1 MRLPGRAG
9 GHASLLG
16 ICVLILAGISAG
28 MLSCTPIASVAV
40 VSEKSPPRI
49 WGPGELLES
58 LAQRAEQFRSVR
70 ALADVHYRGTDGSRG
85 FKEAILVQRPD
96 RMRLETLS
104 YWGTILV
111 VTVDADEIVGFHPR
125 DGLLYRGRSS
135 RENLFRYTQIP
146 LSLSEITALLLG
158 LPPVEIRVHWQAES
172 NSLSRSREDGSKE
185 VVTFGSEIA
194 VPIQWQRFGPDGKL
208 ELSAQ
213 FLDYLPT
220 SPGLF
225 PLKIIVEAHAQ
236 QKRLELRYEA
246 PELNVNL
253 PLALFIQEKPADVR
267 EISLESL
274 GG

>member
-9 GHASLLG
+9 NHAYLFGIFVLVLG
-16 ICVLILAGISAG
+16 GISAG
-28 MLSCTPIASVAV
+28 ALSCTPVASVAV
-40 VSEKSPPRI
+40 VSDKGPSRI
-49 WGPGELLES
+49 WEAAELLTS
-58 LAQRAEQFRSVR
+58 LTQRAEQFRSVR
-70 ALADVHYRGTDGSRG
+70 ALANVHYRGAEGSRG

-104 YWGTILV
+104 YLGTILV

-135 RENLFRYTQIP
+135 KENLFRYTQIP

-158 LPPVEIRVHWQAES
+158 LPPVETRVHWQAES

-185 VVTFGSEIA
+185 VVTFGTEIA
-194 VPIQWQRFGPDGKL
+194 VPIRWQRFGPGGQL

-213 FLDYLPT
+213 FSDYSPT
-220 SPGLF
+220 PPGLF
-225 PLKIIVEAHAQ
+225 PLKIIVESHAQ

-267 EISLESL
+267 EIPLEAL